1 LRLLGWMAEQ
11 DFDLIVAA
19 GLLREVEGVVVSAYL
34 DAHPG
39 ASRPEA
45 YRWIRYEDPDPITR
59 LADAVGKLGKRGARF
74 DAEAVDKACEEAS
87 KLGYS
92 N

>member
-1 LRLLGWMAEQ
+1 MAVQ
-11 DFDLIVAA
+11 DFAALVKA
-19 GLLREVEGVVVSAYL
+19 GLLRDVEDVTVRAYL
-34 DAHPG
+34 AAHSG

-45 YRWIRYEDPDPITR
+45 YHWLRYEDPDPIAR
-59 LADAVGKLGKRGARF
+59 LADGVRRLRRDGTTF
-74 DAEAVDKACEEAS
+74 DAEAVDKACAEAS